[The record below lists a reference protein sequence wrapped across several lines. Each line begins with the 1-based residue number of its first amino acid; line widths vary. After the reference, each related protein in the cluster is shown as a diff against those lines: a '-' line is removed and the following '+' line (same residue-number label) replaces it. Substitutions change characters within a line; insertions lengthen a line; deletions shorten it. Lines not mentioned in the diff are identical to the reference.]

1 MKAITI
7 RIFCL
12 ITLPIMLQCFLKS
25 IHRRSIFTS
34 SPSRS
39 FSIFQT
45 NISNEQQSQSAPIP
59 NNKKVI
65 IVTGGVISGIGKGI
79 TASSIGVVL
88 KMLGKKVTYR

>member
-1 MKAITI
+1 
-7 RIFCL
+7 
-12 ITLPIMLQCFLKS
+12 MLHCVLKS

-45 NISNEQQSQSAPIP
+45 NINNEQQSQSASKP
-59 NNKKVI
+59 NDKKVI

-88 KMLGKKVTYR
+88 KMLGKLIKPKI